1 MEEVEVDLE
10 QAFWPK
16 AAHLSSISGAYH
28 HFSSAFGLVEN
39 LQQVFSLRPAQLI
52 CTAWPKCITVFC
64 SCSDPFRSTSSLLY
78 FPTQANPP
86 FPSLPSA
93 QAVNLRTT

>member
-28 HFSSAFGLVEN
+28 HFSSTFGLVEN

-52 CTAWPKCITVFC
+52 CTAWPKCITQMHHI
-64 SCSDPFRSTSSLLY
+64 LLQLLRPLQIY
-78 FPTQANPP
+78 F
-86 FPSLPSA
+86 
-93 QAVNLRTT
+93 